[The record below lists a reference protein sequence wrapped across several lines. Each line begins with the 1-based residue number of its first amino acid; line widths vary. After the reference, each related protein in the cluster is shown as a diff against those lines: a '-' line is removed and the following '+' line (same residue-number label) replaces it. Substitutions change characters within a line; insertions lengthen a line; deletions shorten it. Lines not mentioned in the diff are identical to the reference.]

1 MRIISSAWPAS
12 CSNAGFASSQ
22 MQVPPLQQICS
33 LLLESG
39 AALPQ
44 ENPVL
49 HTHILT
55 CYECPGDKF
64 ALLDE
69 DEEQL
74 THLGKSLASDDF
86 KTVSL
91 RSL

>member
-1 MRIISSAWPAS
+1 M
-12 CSNAGFASSQ
+12 
-22 MQVPPLQQICS
+22 LHCS
-33 LLLESG
+33 LSLVRQGSNW
-39 AALPQ
+39 Q
-44 ENPVL
+44 EKPVL
-49 HTHILT
+49 HIHSLT
-55 CYECPGDKF
+55 CYEGAGDKF

-74 THLGKSLASDDF
+74 THLGKSLASDNF